1 MAGPIFYPNGVC
13 RQGVQEVEQQRGKEK
28 QALKQK
34 VEEAELRWHS
44 PLRNQ
49 HEHEIQH
56 VERPWT
62 IAALSIPEH
71 VAVCAAQFNPP
82 LTAACMPLMA
92 CPAENHVADCQV
104 KDPETM
110 LQDPR

>member
-1 MAGPIFYPNGVC
+1 MVTLGKFNCGAMRGWSNFSPNGVC

-28 QALKQK
+28 QALKQRE
-34 VEEAELRWHS
+34 EEAELRWHS

-71 VAVCAAQFNPP
+71 VAVCAAQHSPA
-82 LTAACMPLMA
+82 LTPAYMPLMA
-92 CPAENHVADCQV
+92 CPA
-104 KDPETM
+104 KS
-110 LQDPR
+110 R